1 MKDLTKGNPGK
12 LMIQFAIPILIGN
25 IFQLFYSLVDT
36 RIVGSTLG
44 TDALAAV
51 GATSTVNNL
60 VIGFLIGLTNGF
72 AILAARDFGA
82 QRYIE
87 LRKVVA
93 NILKLGLIISFIL
106 TLLSVSFLEPLLMVL
121 NMPED
126 LMMEGMAYIKVIL
139 LGMTA
144 SMLYNV
150 CASVLRAIGDT
161 VTPLLFLIGSTIMN
175 IGLDYLFILG
185 FKMGVEGAAYATVIA
200 QSIAAMM
207 CFIYIWKRYPM
218 LHIKKED
225 FKHDCMLSRALL
237 TSGLSMGM
245 MQSLV
250 SLGTVTLQSA
260 INQLGTHI
268 IVAHTGARKVTEI
281 FMLPFSVLG
290 MTMATYCSQNLGAGK
305 IERIKKGL
313 KQVLLVA
320 WGWCLI
326 VTLAS
331 YTIAPTLIQLVTATQ
346 LQEVIET
353 ATLYLRIDTLF
364 YFVPA
369 MISILRNAL
378 QGLGDHIMPIV
389 SSSIEL
395 VGKVLVVLFLTP
407 VLGYMG
413 IILAEPIVW
422 VLMVIP
428 LIVRIYTLPVL
439 KEIKERK

>member
-144 SMLYNV
+144 AMLYNV

-185 FKMGVEGAAYATVIA
+185 FKTGVEGAAYATVIA

-207 CFIYIWKRYPM
+207 CFIYIWNRYPM

-225 FKHDCMLSRALL
+225 FKHDRMLSRALL

>member
-51 GATSTVNNL
+51 GATSSVKKL
-60 VIGFLIGLTNGF
+60 VIVFLIGLTNGF

-200 QSIAAMM
+200 QSIAAML